1 MPRHPGSATSA
12 SNALHSNTSKTTN
25 HSEERQTSTS
35 DNGSME
41 KMPGPMTRKR
51 LSGLT
56 GRTKAKTKKLLK
68 LNGAQ
73 ADEHS
78 ENKEEDP
85 LEHVEH
91 NPAFN
96 SSRLIKKKRFRPAK
110 TTHKT
115 LGAIQSIGSAIV
127 HPVQSAKS
135 TATRTTASQLSKTE
149 RPFLSQ
155 KADIEY
161 LQAHD
166 NFKRV
171 ESISSSKQGMLDE
184 EQESH
189 RDKIREMEEH
199 RENLHAAWTTSR
211 HVVRVVAKRRIDFPD
226 NEYFVERDEHGDFV
240 RYEWLKWLGYVI
252 LHRPGCEAITL
263 TSRGRILCIIRNN
276 SARSTLTTLKS
287 FHLTLI
293 ARDIMLNAWYW
304 LAHLGNHGL

>member
-1 MPRHPGSATSA
+1 MSRHLESATSA
-12 SNALHSNTSKTTN
+12 SDASKSNTPKTTN
-25 HSEERQTSTS
+25 HSEKGQTSPS

-41 KMPGPMTRKR
+41 KTPGPTTRKR
-51 LSGLT
+51 LSSLT
-56 GRTKAKTKKLLK
+56 GQTKAKTKKLFK

-78 ENKEEDP
+78 ENEEEDP
-85 LEHVEH
+85 LENVE
-91 NPAFN
+91 NDPAFN

-135 TATRTTASQLSKTE
+135 TATRTTASQLSKAE

-155 KADIEY
+155 KADLEY

-171 ESISSSKQGMLDE
+171 ESIRSSKQGMSDE
-184 EQESH
+184 EQESR
-189 RDKIREMEEH
+189 RDKIREMEES
-199 RENLHAAWTTSR
+199 RENLRAAWTTSR
-211 HVVRVVAKRRIDFPD
+211 HVVRVVSKRRIDFPN
-226 NEYFVERDEHGDFV
+226 NEYFVKRDEHGAFV

-252 LHRPGCEAITL
+252 LHRPGCETIAL
-263 TSRGRILCIIRNN
+263 TSRDRILSIIRND
-276 SARSTLTTLKS
+276 SARSTLMTLKS
-287 FHLTLI
+287 FHLILI
-293 ARDIMLNAWYW
+293 A
-304 LAHLGNHGL
+304 